1 MVLFLQLFCVCVQ
14 GSTIAV
20 VSAEDLVKILA
31 CHPKMKALLCET
43 ASAFIERETGSIA
56 GIERAVQAATAPSL
70 GQQMLQRGSRSAVAN
85 GVSRE
90 ESSVLVNSDGNE
102 VVERLVERG
111 VLLPNGQG
119 VQIQQ
124 AVQQV
129 IVPADSSLGKR
140 KISDDL
146 EKVEIRLRNLECSK
160 LEIEQ
165 EQLKKQ
171 FSIDNNQ
178 QMIQHEIDNNQ
189 QMIQHKI
196 DNERKKIENER
207 KKIDNKMLTVT
218 NFSKTMEMLDPQWR
232 DDARL
237 VLQATDYLKNNTF
250 NGSSAQQIENGTA
263 ESESI
268 SIGSV
273 AFELG
278 MSLPNS
284 KATMAGKHA
293 AAAYRQRYGESPSK
307 HNQTIGG
314 NVILVNSY
322 TQKDKDLL
330 EMAIKAVHTAV

>member
-1 MVLFLQLFCVCVQ
+1 
-14 GSTIAV
+14 
-20 VSAEDLVKILA
+20 
-31 CHPKMKALLCET
+31 MKPLLCET
-43 ASAFIERETGSIA
+43 ANAYVQRETGSVESIQ
-56 GIERAVQAATAPSL
+56 RAVQAATAPSL

-85 GVSRE
+85 GISRE
-90 ESSVLVNSDGNE
+90 ESSVSVNSDGNQ

-111 VLLPNGQG
+111 VLLPNGQS

-129 IVPADSSLGKR
+129 IAPADSGLGKR

-165 EQLKKQ
+165 EQMKKQ
-171 FSIDNNQ
+171 FCIDNNQ
-178 QMIQHEIDNNQ
+178 QMIQHQIDNNQ
-189 QMIQHKI
+189 QMIQHHI
-196 DNERKKIENER
+196 DNER

-218 NFSKTMEMLDPQWR
+218 NFTKTMAMLDPQWR
-232 DDARL
+232 EDARL

-250 NGSSAQQIENGTA
+250 NGSSAQQIENGSA
-263 ESESI
+263 ESESV

-278 MSLPNS
+278 ILLPNS